1 MVDVVRADSQ
11 PLRSDIEQE
20 ALHSLLVP
28 TEPRQRTPVVAA
40 RFRAYA
46 QRMLVCSSPEL
57 VRWQPD
63 LSSSCQAS
71 PQWTRLVCAGVELC
85 NTMEWSDWSDVDLV
99 QLIVCEECGYAG
111 CENGGYAR
119 VSRLGGHVLL
129 TPPLVDPADAW
140 AVTQYRPSHAIREHG
155 AVAIATAH
163 WEEWRHHFRNL
174 PAPDALAASRRSDL
188 K

>member
-119 VSRLGGHVLL
+119 VSRLGGGRFF
-129 TPPLVDPADAW
+129 PPPPFCPP
-140 AVTQYRPSHAIREHG
+140 PSGGIG
-155 AVAIATAH
+155 AGQ
-163 WEEWRHHFRNL
+163 
-174 PAPDALAASRRSDL
+174 PPPPKPPDRG
-188 K
+188 